1 MIQVFMSF
9 DISLKSV
16 RLEGIITSNKCLAS
30 FFSLQNFSRRSCCT
44 WCQVKATKSEHEI
57 KLIPSPGQADIK
69 HTRNYFCTYGAH

>member
-57 KLIPSPGQADIK
+57 
-69 HTRNYFCTYGAH
+69 